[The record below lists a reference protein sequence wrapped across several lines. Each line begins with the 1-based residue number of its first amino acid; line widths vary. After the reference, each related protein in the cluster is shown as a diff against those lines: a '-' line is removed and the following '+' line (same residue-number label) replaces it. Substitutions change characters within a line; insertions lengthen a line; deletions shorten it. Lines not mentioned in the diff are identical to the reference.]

1 MKIYLYL
8 LLATTLLVVSCK
20 SDDNLEDEKQV
31 HNTEYDQ
38 DEDNTTQEINDS
50 YVYKLPVIFHV
61 IYNNRTNSKQYVS
74 QSRLATIL
82 SRVNELYKGN
92 IYGKSENINVEFQL
106 ATNDEKGNKLT
117 SPGVEYI
124 EWDEDYPINPY
135 KIMGSKGRAY
145 TKYIWDPNEYI
156 NIMVYNFATDEDT
169 DGITLGISHMPYVT
183 KNGSALAGLNV
194 VNQTTLSKE
203 NLGYAYCSSINSL
216 YIDEESTR
224 YDADK
229 GKNSYN
235 YNSSDVIVTLA
246 HELGH
251 YLGLHHTF
259 TQRTQDQS
267 YEMVDSCGDTDFC
280 KDTPSYNRIA
290 YQRELKNYLTYSKD
304 DIDIRYLLR
313 RSNCNGSDF
322 YSENLMDYSISYSF
336 SFSPEQKQRIRK
348 VLYYSPLIPGPKLQ
362 PGTNRRLVTTKGTG
376 KETGKVLDLPIVFV
390 K

>member
-1 MKIYLYL
+1 M
-8 LLATTLLVVSCK
+8 
-20 SDDNLEDEKQV
+20 
-31 HNTEYDQ
+31 
-38 DEDNTTQEINDS
+38 
-50 YVYKLPVIFHV
+50 
-61 IYNNRTNSKQYVS
+61 
-74 QSRLATIL
+74 
-82 SRVNELYKGN
+82 
-92 IYGKSENINVEFQL
+92 
-106 ATNDEKGNKLT
+106 
-117 SPGVEYI
+117 
-124 EWDEDYPINPY
+124 
-135 KIMGSKGRAY
+135 
-145 TKYIWDPNEYI
+145 
-156 NIMVYNFATDEDT
+156 
-169 DGITLGISHMPYVT
+169 
-183 KNGSALAGLNV
+183 
-194 VNQTTLSKE
+194 
-203 NLGYAYCSSINSL
+203 
-216 YIDEESTR
+216 
-224 YDADK
+224 
-229 GKNSYN
+229 
-235 YNSSDVIVTLA
+235 IVTLA